1 MVWGANSSLK
11 NDTMSSCL
19 SLYFMP
25 VLPLHT
31 YWVRSSLPPHHHWG
45 YTHFL
50 KHSAWWKAVVWTSTC
65 SEQFICTYHVFSLKN
80 YPNSITFVMPY
91 GFQFSFLP
99 SLTLSVLG
107 YKLSSRGLLKCLDAI
122 QESSPITLLLHFS
135 SLSLCPCDKHC
146 IDPGKRSEDKHSLVL
161 LRNFTRYTKE

>member
-1 MVWGANSSLK
+1 
-11 NDTMSSCL
+11 MSSCL

-31 YWVRSSLPPHHHWG
+31 CWVSSSLPPHHHWG

-91 GFQFSFLP
+91 GVQFSFLP

-135 SLSLCPCDKHC
+135 SLSFCPCDKHC
-146 IDPGKRSEDKHSLVL
+146 IDSGKRSEDKHSLVL